1 MLEHLKDEAN
11 RTLTENLAA
20 THRSTL
26 SFCLD
31 LFASIGALRNQNDDE
46 IIKRFMRA
54 YTEDSD
60 MAMKILFY
68 ARDVRQGIGE
78 RRVFRVILKWLAEN
92 HSPSVMKNLSLIPE
106 YGRYD
111 DLLSLMDT
119 PCEELMLGLIKA

>member
-68 ARDVRQGIGE
+68 ARTKSSASAMVNGSSDCRHI
-78 RRVFRVILKWLAEN
+78 I
-92 HSPSVMKNLSLIPE
+92 
-106 YGRYD
+106 
-111 DLLSLMDT
+111 
-119 PCEELMLGLIKA
+119 